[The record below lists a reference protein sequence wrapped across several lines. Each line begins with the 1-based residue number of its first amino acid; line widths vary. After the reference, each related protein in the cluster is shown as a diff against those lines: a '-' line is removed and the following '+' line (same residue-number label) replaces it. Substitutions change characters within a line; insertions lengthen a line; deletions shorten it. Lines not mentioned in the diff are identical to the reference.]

1 MKGLYILASVALA
14 FSASSFAAELTAEV
28 PKGDPEFIAKSLT
41 AAPAEIGKNATVVR
55 IADGFKL
62 TTVKEGTNGWTCTV
76 PPDGAPWCTDAAGM
90 EFFKAICTQAEPPDK
105 TGFVYML
112 AGDNGT
118 SNHDPYATDK
128 SHGQDGSA
136 RDDRRQ
142 GGAGDGGQL
151 PEQGGRRFQ
160 PSLGHV
166 SRDQVSAPDAP
177 CRHSKRPLAIWAH
190 STAACRPAAAECP
203 SPTIFEPANSV
214 AGTRRAVCPYG

>member
-1 MKGLYILASVALA
+1 MKRLYILASVTLA
-14 FSASSFAAELTAEV
+14 FSASSFAAELTPEV

-90 EFFKAICTQAEPPDK
+90 EFFEAIWTQAEPPDK

-128 SHGQDGSA
+128 SHWVKTG
-136 RDDRRQ
+136 
-142 GGAGDGGQL
+142 
-151 PEQGGRRFQ
+151 P
-160 PSLGHV
+160 HV
-166 SRDQVSAPDAP
+166 MIVG
-177 CRHSKRPLAIWAH
+177 K
-190 STAACRPAAAECP
+190 AAQEMAANYP
-203 SPTIFEPANSV
+203 NKVDANSSHPFV
-214 AGTRRAVCPYG
+214 MFPGTKYQHLMLPADMASGH